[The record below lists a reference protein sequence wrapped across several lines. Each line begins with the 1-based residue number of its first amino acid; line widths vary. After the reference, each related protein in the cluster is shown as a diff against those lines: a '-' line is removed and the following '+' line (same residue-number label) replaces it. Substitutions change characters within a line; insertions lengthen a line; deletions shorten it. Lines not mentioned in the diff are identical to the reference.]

1 MHALTSA
8 PGFQASWPMGSKTLV
23 LALYSVQATSTLHT
37 FIYGVNKVVSNVVIV
52 PELSVLLPGKY

>member
-1 MHALTSA
+1 
-8 PGFQASWPMGSKTLV
+8 MGSKTLV